1 MTELSTITVEY
12 IQDDTC
18 QFWVAAGLYGKMR
31 RLQTL
36 LQRWTHN

>member
-18 QFWVAAGLYGKMR
+18 QSWVAAGLYGKMR